1 MEQLQSFFPI
11 ILLFMVIYLF
21 MIRPQMKKQKQEK
34 KFSGELKKGDK
45 IITTGGMY
53 AKVLEL
59 NDDGTCILETAAG
72 KMKFNRSAISMEMS
86 NKLNAPIEDKKK

>member
-1 MEQLQSFFPI
+1 
-11 ILLFMVIYLF
+11 
-21 MIRPQMKKQKQEK
+21 
-34 KFSGELKKGDK
+34 
-45 IITTGGMY
+45 MY

-86 NKLNAPIEDKKK
+86 NKLNAPKEEKKK

>member
-1 MEQLQSFFPI
+1 MEQLQSFLPL
-11 ILLFMVIYLF
+11 ILLFLVIYLF
-21 MIRPQMKKQKQEK
+21 MIRPNLKKQKQEK
-34 KFSGELKKGDK
+34 KFSSELKKGDK

-86 NKLNAPIEDKKK
+86 NKLNAPKDVKK